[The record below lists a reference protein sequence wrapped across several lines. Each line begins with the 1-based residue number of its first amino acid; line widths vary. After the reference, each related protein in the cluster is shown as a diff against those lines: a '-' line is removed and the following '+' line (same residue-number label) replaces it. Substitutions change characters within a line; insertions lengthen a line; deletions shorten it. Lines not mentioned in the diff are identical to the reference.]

1 MGASGKM
8 DARIPPDAGEQS
20 LRLKL
25 RPAVRVLACYLVVG
39 VTSAANSSLKC
50 TGARI
55 GGPGRF
61 KVMPETG
68 TRVFAGKQKRPAQTP
83 ANHVICKMLVPAKLA
98 FGSGSCSERFLL

>member
-8 DARIPPDAGEQS
+8 DAKIPPDAGEQS

-50 TGARI
+50 TGAHI

-61 KVMPETG
+61 RVMPG
-68 TRVFAGKQKRPAQTP
+68 IGVRVFAGKQKRPAQTP
-83 ANHVICKMLVPAKLA
+83 VNRVIRKMLVPARTRY
-98 FGSGSCSERFLL
+98 RFSSS

>member
-8 DARIPPDAGEQS
+8 DARIPPDAGDQG

-25 RPAVRVLACYLVVG
+25 RPVVRELACYSVVG

-50 TGARI
+50 TGAHI

-61 KVMPETG
+61 RVMPG
-68 TRVFAGKQKRPAQTP
+68 TRA
-83 ANHVICKMLVPAKLA
+83 CLVKPWATI
-98 FGSGSCSERFLL
+98 SERPCFGI